1 MNNEAIKAYN
11 NVILKELNKRISQ
24 ILKNNNMNYDYS
36 IDSEGYIK
44 IIVENGDW
52 KHDHIR
58 LRKVMANAGY
68 VCFGRHIPDEDT
80 GEDSFSAVYI
90 FR

>member
-11 NVILKELNKRISQ
+11 DVILKELNKRISQ
-24 ILKNNNMNYDYS
+24 ILKNNNMSYDYS

-58 LRKVMANAGY
+58 LRKVMANEGY
-68 VCFGRHIPDEDT
+68 ISFGRHIPDEET